1 MQTETTIL
9 RELTV
14 RYSVKKDSE
23 DRPVMVG
30 HLLRNPAD
38 AAAAFMALLRDE
50 PAEVFGILC
59 LTTKHCVIAYHEV
72 SRGTLDSTPVHPR
85 EVFKG
90 ALLTNAAAIIGSHNH
105 PSGDPAPS
113 VDDIALTKR
122 LAAAG
127 ELLGIPVLDHI
138 IIGDGRYFSF
148 KEAGLL

>member
-85 EVFKG
+85 EVLC
-90 ALLTNAAAIIGSHNH
+90 AMTVEAISLLQ
-105 PSGDPAPS
+105 
-113 VDDIALTKR
+113 
-122 LAAAG
+122 AG
-127 ELLGIPVLDHI
+127 
-138 IIGDGRYFSF
+138 
-148 KEAGLL
+148 